1 MLPNYLYT
9 LGHFFVYFG
18 MSLLLLGVFWSIY
31 TFMTP
36 HDEVKLIKQGN
47 VSAAVMF
54 MGAILGFAIPV
65 SVAAVN
71 NVSPMALAQWGMV
84 AMLVQWSV
92 FSVLRLFDQ
101 NLMRDIQENNIAVA
115 IFSATLSIA
124 VGLLNAAAMSY

>member
-1 MLPNYLYT
+1 MLPNYLYA

-31 TFMTP
+31 TFITP
-36 HDEVKLIKQGN
+36 HDEVALIKKGN

-65 SVAAVN
+65 SVAAVK
-71 NVSPMALAQWGMV
+71 NVSPMALAQWGVV

-92 FSVLRLFDQ
+92 FSVLRLFDK

-124 VGLLNAAAMSY
+124 VGILNAAAMSY